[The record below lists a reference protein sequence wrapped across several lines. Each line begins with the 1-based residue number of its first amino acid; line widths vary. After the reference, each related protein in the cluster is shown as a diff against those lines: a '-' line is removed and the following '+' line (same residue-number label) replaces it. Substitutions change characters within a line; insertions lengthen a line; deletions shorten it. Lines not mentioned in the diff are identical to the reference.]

1 MKASA
6 TLLAVAVLAVGCA
19 GADSEDIV
27 VVGSESGPSST
38 VVGSESGPSPVA
50 GLAHCDES

>member
-19 GADSEDIV
+19 GADSENV
-27 VVGSESGPSST
+27 AAVGSD
-38 VVGSESGPSPVA
+38 SESDVDDADRRP
-50 GLAHCDES
+50 DD